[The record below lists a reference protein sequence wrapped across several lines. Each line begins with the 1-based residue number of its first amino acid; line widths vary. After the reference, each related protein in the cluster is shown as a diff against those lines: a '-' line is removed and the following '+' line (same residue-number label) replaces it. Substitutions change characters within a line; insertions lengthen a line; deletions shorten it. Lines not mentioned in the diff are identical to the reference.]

1 MAIKASANITLV
13 YVSDGTG
20 YTVLLSNESYAFA
33 AGTSAALAGST
44 SSNVVAYKNTS
55 KVAATITKIGNSA
68 VSGNSTGVATG
79 ITGLTADV
87 SGNGTTTCKITFK
100 ATTALTAKNGIV
112 TIAITVDGR
121 AFTKDFTFSLAIKG
135 ETGQTGPQGPEGK
148 PTGVIVSATEPS
160 TKFDGMLWKHTGT
173 VSGLTK
179 DVTYRWTGTKWE
191 TYLFAATNIKAESLS
206 ALSADLG
213 TVTAGNIKIPWSVPI
228 GGNRRYEGNTILSK
242 SQGGQNPLM
251 FLWDVIET
259 STTSPTETVISKGNY
274 ARFDYRGM
282 TLYDGSK
289 VYNVD
294 KNFVDTLEQLNRNLN
309 AANFNL
315 TNSTYYPVTN
325 VIVSGRIM
333 QLHCA
338 GLLDKDV
345 PADAELVIGTLPEAY
360 RPPYK
365 IIKYGL
371 CSASTNRLLRLSID
385 VDGKVTY
392 ALTADTAKGVGV
404 NINET
409 FIAKV

>member
-87 SGNGTTTCKITFK
+87 SGTGTTTCKITFK

-160 TKFDGMLWKHTGT
+160 NKFDGMLWKHTGT

-191 TYLFAATNIKAESLS
+191 TYLLAATNIEAESLS

-213 TVTAGNIKIPWSVPI
+213 TVTARKIKIPRSVPI
-228 GGNRRYEGNTILSK
+228 GANRRNEGNTI
-242 SQGGQNPLM
+242 
-251 FLWDVIET
+251 
-259 STTSPTETVISKGNY
+259 
-274 ARFDYRGM
+274 
-282 TLYDGSK
+282 
-289 VYNVD
+289 
-294 KNFVDTLEQLNRNLN
+294 
-309 AANFNL
+309 
-315 TNSTYYPVTN
+315 
-325 VIVSGRIM
+325 
-333 QLHCA
+333 
-338 GLLDKDV
+338 
-345 PADAELVIGTLPEAY
+345 
-360 RPPYK
+360 
-365 IIKYGL
+365 
-371 CSASTNRLLRLSID
+371 
-385 VDGKVTY
+385 
-392 ALTADTAKGVGV
+392 
-404 NINET
+404 
-409 FIAKV
+409 